1 MKPTPE
7 AELKKYS
14 KILEYFT
21 LNPEKKETAI
31 KKLQVKIKY
40 LEEQVRN
47 KKAYKKAKRAEN
59 YKLKKESEL
68 ITLTIEEL

>member
-14 KILEYFT
+14 KILEYFIQ
-21 LNPEKKETAI
+21 NPEKKQTAI
-31 KKLQVKIKY
+31 KKLEVKIKY

-47 KKAYKKAKRAEN
+47 KKAYNKVKRAEN
-59 YKLKKESEL
+59 YKLKKEETNEA
-68 ITLTIEEL
+68 IN

>member
-14 KILEYFT
+14 KILEYFIQ
-21 LNPEKKETAI
+21 NPEKKETAI

-47 KKAYKKAKRAEN
+47 KKAYNKFKRAEN
-59 YKLKKESEL
+59 YKLKKEVSNEV
-68 ITLTIEEL
+68 IN